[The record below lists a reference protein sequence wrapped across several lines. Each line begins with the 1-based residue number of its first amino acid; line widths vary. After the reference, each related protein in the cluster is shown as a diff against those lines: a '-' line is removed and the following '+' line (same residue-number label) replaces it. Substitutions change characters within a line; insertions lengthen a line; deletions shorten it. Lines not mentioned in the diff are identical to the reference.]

1 MKKMPT
7 LYSFG
12 SEGEI
17 DDPSSVT
24 VVPTSSHSGDVPPI
38 DLRQPTDLTRLRFA
52 PKVVMGED
60 GSDVMV
66 EGAFLYERKGP
77 KDDYFPLDA
86 GSDFIS
92 KRNVRKGDALKL
104 VLNSSETK
112 ALYDGLSKLYR
123 AADGMEGIPYGTS
136 TYVAVDRTA
145 KTLLELLKEDP
156 STVRMIADEDMLSLV
171 RELLRL
177 LTQGASKDDLREVLV
192 GMEDNSLQSLSSSF
206 SVERLNRVREEF
218 AANINNSKESYWQAF
233 FEKNAWVISQVLCV
247 PCALYESQAYAGGK
261 SLGNKG
267 GNLPDFLYQN
277 RLTKNV
283 AIVEIKTP
291 RTSLLGEPYRSNSYS
306 MSKELSGAVAQVQSY
321 RQALLNEFNNL
332 YMNSGGG
339 FEVFSPLCVIVL
351 GSTSELS
358 DRAKSG
364 SFENFRGC
372 LSGVVV
378 LTYDEL
384 LGKIDDLIN
393 LFSKPNQENA
403 VAYSDTS
410 QDLSDIP
417 F

>member
-1 MKKMPT
+1 MKKIPT
-7 LYSFG
+7 LHSFG
-12 SEGEI
+12 VEEEI

-24 VVPTSSHSGDVPPI
+24 VLPTSSHSGDVPPI
-38 DLRQPTDLTRLRFA
+38 DLREPTDVTRLRFA
-52 PKVVMGED
+52 PKVVMG
-60 GSDVMV
+60 SDSSDIMV
-66 EGAFLYERKGP
+66 KGAFLYERKGS
-77 KDDYFPLDA
+77 KDSCFPLDA
-86 GSDFIS
+86 SSDFIS
-92 KRNVRKGDALKL
+92 KRTVRKGDALKL
-104 VLNSSETK
+104 ALSSRETK
-112 ALYDGLSKLYR
+112 ALYDGLSKLYC
-123 AADGMEGIPYGTS
+123 AADGMGGIPYGTL
-136 TYVAVDRTA
+136 TYVAVDRTVR
-145 KTLLELLKEDP
+145 TLLELLKKDP

-177 LTQGASKDDLREVLV
+177 LTQGASKDDLREVLI
-192 GMEDNSLQSLSSSF
+192 GLEDNSLQSLSSSF
-206 SVERLNRVREEF
+206 SAERLKRVREEF
-218 AANINNSKESYWQAF
+218 AANINNGKESYWQSF

-267 GNLPDFLYQN
+267 GNLPDYLYQN

-291 RTSLLGEPYRSNSYS
+291 LTSLLGEPYRSNSYS

-321 RQALLNEFNNL
+321 KQALLNEFNSL

-351 GSTSELS
+351 GSTSELD

-384 LGKIDDLIN
+384 LGKIDDLIDV
-393 LFSKPNQENA
+393 FSKPAQESGVDYA
-403 VAYSDTS
+403 GDS
-410 QDLSDIP
+410 QDLNDIP

>member
-12 SEGEI
+12 SEEEI
-17 DDPSSVT
+17 DGSSSVT
-24 VVPTSSHSGDVPPI
+24 VMPTSSHSGDVLPI
-38 DLRQPTDLTRLRFA
+38 DLREPTDVTRLRFA
-52 PKVVMGED
+52 PKVVMGND
-60 GSDVMV
+60 SSNVMV

-77 KDDYFPLDA
+77 NDDRFPLDA

-104 VLNSSETK
+104 TLSSSETK

-145 KTLLELLKEDP
+145 RTLLELLRNDP
-156 STVRMIADEDMLSLV
+156 STARMIADEDMLSLV
-171 RELLRL
+171 RELLKL

-192 GMEDNSLQSLSSSF
+192 GLEDNNLQTLNSSF
-206 SVERLNRVREEF
+206 SAERLKRVREEF
-218 AANINNSKESYWQAF
+218 AANIDNGKEGYWQAF
-233 FEKNAWVISQVLCV
+233 FEKNAWVISQVFCV

-267 GNLPDFLYQN
+267 GSLPDFLYQN
-277 RLTKNV
+277 RLTKNL

-291 RTSLLGEPYRSNSYS
+291 LTPLLGEPYRSNSYS
-306 MSKELSGAVAQVQSY
+306 MSKELSGAVSQVLSY
-321 RQALLNEFNNL
+321 KQTLLNEFHTR
-332 YMNSGGG
+332 YVNSGGG
-339 FEVFSPLCVIVL
+339 FEAFSPLCVVVL
-351 GSTSELS
+351 GSTRELS
-358 DRAKSG
+358 DRVKNG

-372 LSGVVV
+372 LSGVVI

-384 LGKIDDLIN
+384 LGKIDDLIS
-393 LFSKPNQENA
+393 LFSKPDQEN
-403 VAYSDTS
+403 VEAYSDPG
-410 QDLSDIP
+410 QNLSDIP

>member
-1 MKKMPT
+1 M
-7 LYSFG
+7 YSFG
-12 SEGEI
+12 GEEEI

-38 DLRQPTDLTRLRFA
+38 DLREPTDVTRLRFA
-52 PKVVMGED
+52 PKVVMGSD
-60 GSDVMV
+60 SSDVMV
-66 EGAFLYERKGP
+66 EGTFLYERKGR
-77 KDDYFPLDA
+77 KDSCFPLDA
-86 GSDFIS
+86 CSDFIS
-92 KRNVRKGDALKL
+92 KRTVRKGDALKL
-104 VLNSSETK
+104 ALSSRETK

-123 AADGMEGIPYGTS
+123 AADGMDGIPYGAS

-145 KTLLELLKEDP
+145 RTLLELLKKDP

-192 GMEDNSLQSLSSSF
+192 GLEDNSLQSLSSSF
-206 SVERLNRVREEF
+206 SAERLKRVREEF
-218 AANINNSKESYWQAF
+218 ASNINNGKENYWQAF

-291 RTSLLGEPYRSNSYS
+291 LTSLLGEPYRSNSYS

-321 RQALLNEFNNL
+321 KQALLNEFNSL

-372 LSGVVV
+372 LSGVIV

-384 LGKIDDLIN
+384 LGKIDDLID
-393 LFSKPNQENA
+393 LFSKPDPESIE
-403 VAYSDTS
+403 AYSDS
-410 QDLSDIP
+410 IQDPNDFP

>member
-1 MKKMPT
+1 MKKIPT
-7 LYSFG
+7 LHSFG
-12 SEGEI
+12 NEGEI
-17 DDPSSVT
+17 DDLSSVT
-24 VVPTSSHSGDVPPI
+24 VMPTSSHSGDVPPI
-38 DLRQPTDLTRLRFA
+38 DLREPTDVTRLRFA
-52 PKVVMGED
+52 PKVVMGNNS
-60 GSDVMV
+60 SDVMV

-77 KDDYFPLDA
+77 KDDRFPLDA
-86 GSDFIS
+86 DSDFIS
-92 KRNVRKGDALKL
+92 KRNVKKGDALKL
-104 VLNSSETK
+104 ALSSSETK

-145 KTLLELLKEDP
+145 RTLLELLKKDP

-177 LTQGASKDDLREVLV
+177 LTQGAPKDDLREVLI
-192 GMEDNSLQSLSSSF
+192 GLEDNSLQSLSSSF
-206 SVERLNRVREEF
+206 SAERLKRVREEF
-218 AANINNSKESYWQAF
+218 TANIDNGKESYWQAF

-247 PCALYESQAYAGGK
+247 PCTLYESQAYAGGK

-291 RTSLLGEPYRSNSYS
+291 LTSLLGEPYRSNSYS
-306 MSKELSGAVAQVQSY
+306 MSRELSGAVAQVQSY
-321 RQALLNEFNNL
+321 KQALLNEFNSL

-384 LGKIDDLIN
+384 LGKIDDLID
-393 LFSKPNQENA
+393 LFSKPDQES
-403 VAYSDTS
+403 VEAYSDS
-410 QDLSDIP
+410 SRDPSDFP

>member
-7 LYSFG
+7 LHSFG
-12 SEGEI
+12 SEEEI

-24 VVPTSSHSGDVPPI
+24 VMPTSSHSGDVPPI
-38 DLRQPTDLTRLRFA
+38 DLREPTDVTRLRFA
-52 PKVVMGED
+52 PKVVMGND
-60 GSDVMV
+60 SSDVMV

-86 GSDFIS
+86 DSDFIS
-92 KRNVRKGDALKL
+92 KRNVKKGDALKL
-104 VLNSSETK
+104 TLNSSETK
-112 ALYDGLSKLYR
+112 ALYDGLSKLYH
-123 AADGMEGIPYGTS
+123 AAGGMEGIPYGTS

-192 GMEDNSLQSLSSSF
+192 GLEDNSLQSLSSSF
-206 SVERLNRVREEF
+206 SAERLKRVREEF
-218 AANINNSKESYWQAF
+218 AANINNGKEHYWQAF

-291 RTSLLGEPYRSNSYS
+291 LTSLLGETYRSNSYS

-321 RQALLNEFNNL
+321 KQALLNEFNNL

-384 LGKIDDLIN
+384 LGKIDDLIG
-393 LFSKPNQENA
+393 LFSEPGRESTT
-403 VAYSDTS
+403 AYSDAN

>member
-7 LYSFG
+7 LHSFG
-12 SEGEI
+12 NDGEI
-17 DDPSSVT
+17 DDLSSVT
-24 VVPTSSHSGDVPPI
+24 VMPTSSHSGDVPPL
-38 DLRQPTDLTRLRFA
+38 DLREPTGVTRLRFA
-52 PKVVMGED
+52 PKVVMGND
-60 GSDVMV
+60 SSDVMV
-66 EGAFLYERKGP
+66 EGSFLYERKGP
-77 KDDYFPLDA
+77 KDDRFPLDA
-86 GSDFIS
+86 DSDFIS
-92 KRNVRKGDALKL
+92 KRNVKKGDALKL
-104 VLNSSETK
+104 ALNSSETK

-123 AADGMEGIPYGTS
+123 AADGMGGIPYGTS

-145 KTLLELLKEDP
+145 RTLLELLRKDP

-177 LTQGASKDDLREVLV
+177 LTQGASKDNLREVLV
-192 GMEDNSLQSLSSSF
+192 GLEDNSLQSLSSSF
-206 SVERLNRVREEF
+206 SAERLKRVREEF
-218 AANINNSKESYWQAF
+218 AVNINNGKENYWQSF

-291 RTSLLGEPYRSNSYS
+291 LTSLLGEPYRSNSYS

-321 RQALLNEFNNL
+321 KQALLNEFNTL

-372 LSGVVV
+372 LSGVVI

-384 LGKIDDLIN
+384 LGKIDDLID
-393 LFSKPNQENA
+393 LFSKPDQES
-403 VAYSDTS
+403 VEAYSDSS
-410 QDLSDIP
+410 QDPSDFP

>member
-12 SEGEI
+12 SEEEI
-17 DDPSSVT
+17 DDSSSVT
-24 VVPTSSHSGDVPPI
+24 VMSTSLHSGDVPPI
-38 DLRQPTDLTRLRFA
+38 DLRKPTDITRLRFA
-52 PKVVMGED
+52 PKVVTGSD

-66 EGAFLYERKGP
+66 EGALLYEKKGRK
-77 KDDYFPLDA
+77 DSCFPLDA
-86 GSDFIS
+86 NSDFIS
-92 KRNVRKGDALKL
+92 KGNVRKGDALKL
-104 VLNSSETK
+104 ALSSSETK

-123 AADGMEGIPYGTS
+123 AADGMDGIPYGTA

-145 KTLLELLKEDP
+145 RTLLDLLRKDP
-156 STVRMIADEDMLSLV
+156 STARMIADEDMLSLV
-171 RELLRL
+171 RELLKL
-177 LTQGASKDDLREVLV
+177 LTQGVSKDDLREVLV
-192 GMEDNSLQSLSSSF
+192 GLEDNSLQTLSSSF
-206 SVERLNRVREEF
+206 SAERLKRVREEF
-218 AANINNSKESYWQAF
+218 AANINNGKESYWQAF

-267 GNLPDFLYQN
+267 GNLPDFLFQN

-291 RTSLLGEPYRSNSYS
+291 LTSLLGEPYRSNSYS
-306 MSKELSGAVAQVQSY
+306 MSRELSGAIAQVQSY
-321 RQALLNEFNNL
+321 KQTLLNEFNSL

-339 FEVFSPLCVIVL
+339 FEVFSPLCVVVL

-384 LGKIDDLIN
+384 LGKIDDLIDV
-393 LFSKPNQENA
+393 FSKPDQENIET
-403 VAYSDTS
+403 YGDSSPDF
-410 QDLSDIP
+410 SDIP